1 MHISHFFLH
10 CNQTNVLFTVASLT
24 VSKSN
29 SAPGNIPGSPLSMLP
44 SPRVSTSQKLRR
56 LGSIHLNLNQV
67 VKATRNFSPS
77 MVIGEGGFGTVYRAQ
92 LEGRLVVAIKRA
104 KKVFNDILFVSETA
118 LSFL

>member
-77 MVIGEGGFGTVYRAQ
+77 MVIGEGGFGTLYKAELEDGQ
-92 LEGRLVVAIKRA
+92 LVAIKRA
-104 KKVFNDILFVSETA
+104 NKVYNDLLMFSYSVTV
-118 LSFL
+118 